1 MDTLVFAAGTLLLLA
16 AWPEVELATVRVLVR
31 WRRAHLAT
39 GGERAAPLARL
50 AGRLAPRPSVGGW
63 LRLVAVLLALAPLPL
78 SARWVAADLDAGLA
92 CVLAAGLLALI
103 AAALDDP
110 RRVVDRLPVIAVGGL
125 ALGAATVPV
134 IARVAT
140 LNLSDVVIAQQ
151 GGLGNWFVLRDPFL
165 AVVTASYVA
174 TAACLRPPA
183 AFDDTDPAGPAAW
196 TLISS
201 GLGACVFLGG
211 WWALVPRLDAAPVV
225 HLALKVLALS
235 LAQTWL
241 RSRLPRPDD
250 PTAGEPPVR
259 LLLLTTLAAVAGSLI
274 WLVLSGEVR

>member
-16 AWPEVELATVRVLVR
+16 AWPEVELTTVRVLVR
-31 WRRAHLAT
+31 WRRARLST
-39 GGERAAPLARL
+39 GRESGAPLARL
-50 AGRLAPRPSVGGW
+50 AGRLAPRPTVGGW

-92 CVLAAGLLALI
+92 CILGAGLLALI

-110 RRVVDRLPVIAVGGL
+110 RRVVERLPVIAVGGL

-165 AVVTASYVA
+165 LVVTASYVA

-183 AFDDTDPAGPAAW
+183 AVDDVDPAGPAAW

-201 GLGACVFLGG
+201 SLGACVFLGG
-211 WWALVPRLDAAPVV
+211 WWAFVPRLDAAPVI

-250 PTAGEPPVR
+250 PSAGEPPVR